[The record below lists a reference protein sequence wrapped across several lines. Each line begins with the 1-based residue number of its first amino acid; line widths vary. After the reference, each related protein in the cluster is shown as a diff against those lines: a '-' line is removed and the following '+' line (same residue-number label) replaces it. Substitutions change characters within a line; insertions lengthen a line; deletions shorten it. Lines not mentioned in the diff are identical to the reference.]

1 MIKLLSLFSGIGA
14 PEQALKNIG
23 IDYELVGFSEIDKYA
38 IKSYC
43 SVHGV
48 SETLNLGDITKID
61 IHSLPKDIDLITHGS
76 PCFLKGEQVNTILGF
91 KNIEDIKIGDIVKS
105 HDGTYNKVVKTMIN
119 KSDNIY
125 DIKCSAIH
133 NINTTGNH
141 PFLIMRNGNKE
152 WINAENLKTS
162 DYMVIPINKKS
173 NKPKWYGCE
182 LNYNNHTETSNKL
195 PLENETFWYIIGRFI
210 GDGWVVKR
218 KDRNNNI
225 SGIKICCGRDKK
237 QEMID
242 KFEDV
247 LHYCISED
255 RTTYKFQFSNKEL
268 GVFCSQF
275 GIGAINKHIPQEILD
290 LDIKY
295 LKPLLQ
301 GILDSDGCFS
311 NNKYKVSSISK
322 QLVYNIGE
330 LVLKIYKIPYQIRKN
345 IKPKKHI
352 IEGRVVNQHDEYV
365 VCWGNSYNKNINYT
379 DDDYLYSRVRKI
391 SNRKELLD
399 VYNLEV
405 ENTHTYCVNNV
416 AVHNCQD
423 FSIAGKQKGGDKGAE
438 TRSSLMWNT
447 VDIVEYCKPKYVL
460 WENVKNLLSKKHKH
474 NFDAYIEMMDKLGY
488 NNYYKVLNA
497 KDYGI
502 PQNRERIFTISIR
515 KDIDNNTFT
524 FPEPFDNGLRLKDML
539 EDEVDEKLYI
549 NTEKA
554 DKLIEQF
561 KIQKEKEFLIGGEQK
576 HQSVKYDGISTTL
589 TSSMGTGGGYVP
601 MTNIYPCMT
610 PDRIN
615 KRQNGRRFKEDGEP
629 MFTLTCQDK
638 NGILQIGMLD
648 IKDNEQVRRVYNSN
662 EISPTVNTMQ
672 GGNRQPKV
680 SEPKRIGGL
689 FDTDK
694 SKHQAGSVWDTEKLS
709 PTLDTMQGGYRQPC
723 IVEENKLNQVGILS
737 ETDRQGYRVYS
748 EDGIACTQSS
758 VGGGI
763 GGNTGLYEVK
773 ERKDIKHS
781 ERYCLYCGKKL
792 ERKRYNGRLEDFT
805 AFNKRLYCDRQ
816 CMRKDYLKI
825 GKTDANW
832 SNAHAS
838 ARNINK
844 LILKKDCCDIC
855 GSKNNLD
862 IHHKNGNW
870 QDNSLENLMCL
881 CRSCH
886 MKYENNKNNINYRIR
901 KLTPRETWRL
911 MGFKDEQ
918 FNKAQS
924 VCSNSQL
931 YKQAGNSIVVDVL
944 EKIFENIFKS
954 EE

>member
-61 IHSLPKDIDLITHGS
+61 TNYLPKDIDLITHGS

-242 KFEDV
+242 KFGDV

-474 NFDAYIEMMDKLGY
+474 NFDAYIEIMDKLGY

-524 FPEPFDNGLRLKDML
+524 FPEPFDNGLRLKDIL
-539 EDEVDEKLYI
+539 EDEVDEKYYI

-638 NGILQIGMLD
+638 HGILQIGMLD
-648 IKDNEQVRRVYNSN
+648 IKGFDLKRRVYDTNG
-662 EISPTVNTMQ
+662 ISPTLNAMQ
-672 GGNRQPKV
+672 GGNLQPKV
-680 SEPKRIGGL
+680 LEPKRIGGI

-723 IVEENKLNQVGILS
+723 IVEENKLNQVGSLS

-763 GGNTGLYEVK
+763 GGNTGLYEV
-773 ERKDIKHS
+773 D
-781 ERYCLYCGKKL
+781 
-792 ERKRYNGRLEDFT
+792 
-805 AFNKRLYCDRQ
+805 
-816 CMRKDYLKI
+816 
-825 GKTDANW
+825 
-832 SNAHAS
+832 
-838 ARNINK
+838 
-844 LILKKDCCDIC
+844 
-855 GSKNNLD
+855 
-862 IHHKNGNW
+862 
-870 QDNSLENLMCL
+870 
-881 CRSCH
+881 
-886 MKYENNKNNINYRIR
+886 YRIR
-901 KLTPRETWRL
+901 KLTPLECWRL

-918 FNKAQS
+918 FNKAAS

>member
-119 KSDNIY
+119 KSENIY

-225 SGIKICCGRDKK
+225 SGVKICCGRDKK

-405 ENTHTYCVNNV
+405 ENTHT
-416 AVHNCQD
+416 
-423 FSIAGKQKGGDKGAE
+423 
-438 TRSSLMWNT
+438 
-447 VDIVEYCKPKYVL
+447 
-460 WENVKNLLSKKHKH
+460 
-474 NFDAYIEMMDKLGY
+474 
-488 NNYYKVLNA
+488 
-497 KDYGI
+497 
-502 PQNRERIFTISIR
+502 
-515 KDIDNNTFT
+515 
-524 FPEPFDNGLRLKDML
+524 
-539 EDEVDEKLYI
+539 
-549 NTEKA
+549 
-554 DKLIEQF
+554 
-561 KIQKEKEFLIGGEQK
+561 
-576 HQSVKYDGISTTL
+576 
-589 TSSMGTGGGYVP
+589 
-601 MTNIYPCMT
+601 
-610 PDRIN
+610 
-615 KRQNGRRFKEDGEP
+615 
-629 MFTLTCQDK
+629 
-638 NGILQIGMLD
+638 
-648 IKDNEQVRRVYNSN
+648 
-662 EISPTVNTMQ
+662 
-672 GGNRQPKV
+672 
-680 SEPKRIGGL
+680 
-689 FDTDK
+689 
-694 SKHQAGSVWDTEKLS
+694 
-709 PTLDTMQGGYRQPC
+709 
-723 IVEENKLNQVGILS
+723 
-737 ETDRQGYRVYS
+737 
-748 EDGIACTQSS
+748 
-758 VGGGI
+758 
-763 GGNTGLYEVK
+763 
-773 ERKDIKHS
+773 
-781 ERYCLYCGKKL
+781 
-792 ERKRYNGRLEDFT
+792 
-805 AFNKRLYCDRQ
+805 
-816 CMRKDYLKI
+816 
-825 GKTDANW
+825 
-832 SNAHAS
+832 
-838 ARNINK
+838 
-844 LILKKDCCDIC
+844 
-855 GSKNNLD
+855 
-862 IHHKNGNW
+862 
-870 QDNSLENLMCL
+870 
-881 CRSCH
+881 
-886 MKYENNKNNINYRIR
+886 
-901 KLTPRETWRL
+901 
-911 MGFKDEQ
+911 
-918 FNKAQS
+918 
-924 VCSNSQL
+924 
-931 YKQAGNSIVVDVL
+931 
-944 EKIFENIFKS
+944 
-954 EE
+954 